1 MTTISL
7 RVENDLQTK
16 IEELCESIGMNVS
29 TFFTIYAKKAV
40 KEQAI
45 PFSLTSNEDI
55 FYSKSNMEALQ
66 KSTKQIKE
74 GKVITK
80 TIKELEAIVDGKY

>member
-7 RVENDLQTK
+7 RVEDDLKTK

-45 PFSLTSNEDI
+45 PFVFFLSFVYLTYQYLQFLYIII
-55 FYSKSNMEALQ
+55 F
-66 KSTKQIKE
+66 STRQYFTSILLLTFLFLKIINIK
-74 GKVITK
+74 K
-80 TIKELEAIVDGKY
+80 